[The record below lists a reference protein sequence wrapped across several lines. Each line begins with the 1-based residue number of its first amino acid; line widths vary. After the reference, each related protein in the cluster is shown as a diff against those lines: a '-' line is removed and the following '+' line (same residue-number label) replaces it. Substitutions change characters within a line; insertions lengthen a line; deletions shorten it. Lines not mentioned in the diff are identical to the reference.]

1 MTAKLSLAYLYVRSA
16 FSRSRPCLSLRSAVP
31 HYSNGAQRMTLSQ
44 LMSPL
49 TFPSSGFDLTDAS
62 ENIEEETLPTY
73 KAEKYYPARIGE
85 IFNDRYQIV
94 GKLGYGVTSTVWLC
108 RDLHEPRHVV
118 LKLCVSSSKPNH
130 EIRIY
135 SHLNSVQSQSGHPGK
150 NLFRQLYDS
159 FEVIGPDGTHMC
171 LVQQPLGLSLEQML
185 DLRPTGTLAI
195 QLLKPPLRQIL
206 GGLDFLHSA
215 NIVHTDLQS
224 RNMLLEID
232 DPNVFSVFEE
242 AELKHPAPRK
252 VLGDRVIYKSRRIPR
267 TRCLPIITDFGEAR
281 FGDEDH
287 RGQDIMPDVY
297 RAPEVILKMNWDN
310 KVDIWSIAMVFWD
323 LVAGRTLFQARDD
336 QRLLDDTLHLA
347 EMVAIMGPP
356 PREFLE
362 RSEMSSIWWDK
373 NGQWRGFAPIPDI
386 SLERLADDLE
396 GDNKKGLLEFLQR
409 ILCWMPE
416 ERPTAEELVFDPW
429 LMEGLNL
436 RKTT

>member
-16 FSRSRPCLSLRSAVP
+16 SRSRPCLSLRSAVL
-31 HYSNGAQRMTLSQ
+31 HYPQRFNRTQRMTFSQ

-49 TFPSSGFDLTDAS
+49 AFPSSGFDLADAS

-85 IFNDRYQIV
+85 IFNNRYQIV

-108 RDLHEPRHVV
+108 RDLQCVHLFISLLQSRISLINMLTSLSLTSEPRHVV

-135 SHLNSVQSQSGHPGK
+135 SHLNPIQSQSSHPGK

-185 DLRPTGTLAI
+185 DLRPTGTLTI

-224 RNMLLEID
+224 RNMLLGID
-232 DPNVFSVFEE
+232 NPNVFSVFEE

-252 VLGDRVIYKSRRIPR
+252 VLSDRVIYKSRRIPR

-297 RAPEVILKMNWDN
+297 RAPEVILKMNWNN
-310 KVDIWSIAMVFWD
+310 KVDIWSIAMV
-323 LVAGRTLFQARDD
+323 V
-336 QRLLDDTLHLA
+336 
-347 EMVAIMGPP
+347 
-356 PREFLE
+356 
-362 RSEMSSIWWDK
+362 S
-373 NGQWRGFAPIPDI
+373 
-386 SLERLADDLE
+386 
-396 GDNKKGLLEFLQR
+396 DN
-409 ILCWMPE
+409 
-416 ERPTAEELVFDPW
+416 
-429 LMEGLNL
+429 
-436 RKTT
+436 

>member
-1 MTAKLSLAYLYVRSA
+1 MT
-16 FSRSRPCLSLRSAVP
+16 F
-31 HYSNGAQRMTLSQ
+31 SQ
-44 LMSPL
+44 LMPPL

-62 ENIEEETLPTY
+62 ENIEEETLPAY

-135 SHLNSVQSQSGHPGK
+135 RHLNSVQSQSDHPGK

-159 FEVIGPDGTHMC
+159 FEVTGPDGTHVC

-185 DLRPTGTLAI
+185 DLRPTETLAI

-215 NIVHTDLQS
+215 NIVHTDLQF

-232 DPNVFSVFEE
+232 DSNVFSVFEE

-252 VLGDRVIYKSRRIPR
+252 VLSDRIIYNSRRIPR
-267 TRCLPIITDFGEAR
+267 TQCLPIITDFGEAR

-297 RAPEVILKMNWDN
+297 RASEVILKMN
-310 KVDIWSIAMVFWD
+310 
-323 LVAGRTLFQARDD
+323 
-336 QRLLDDTLHLA
+336 
-347 EMVAIMGPP
+347 
-356 PREFLE
+356 
-362 RSEMSSIWWDK
+362 
-373 NGQWRGFAPIPDI
+373 
-386 SLERLADDLE
+386 
-396 GDNKKGLLEFLQR
+396 
-409 ILCWMPE
+409 
-416 ERPTAEELVFDPW
+416 
-429 LMEGLNL
+429 
-436 RKTT
+436 

>member
-1 MTAKLSLAYLYVRSA
+1 MT
-16 FSRSRPCLSLRSAVP
+16 F
-31 HYSNGAQRMTLSQ
+31 SQ

-62 ENIEEETLPTY
+62 ESIEEETLPTY
-73 KAEKYYPARIGE
+73 KAEKYYPARIGK

-94 GKLGYGVTSTVWLC
+94 WELGYGVTSTVWLC
-108 RDLHEPRHVV
+108 RDLQC
-118 LKLCVSSSKPNH
+118 LCVSSSKPNH

-135 SHLNSVQSQSGHPGK
+135 SHLNSVQSRSGHPGK
-150 NLFRQLYDS
+150 KLFRQLYDS
-159 FEVIGPDGTHMC
+159 FEVIGPDGTHVC

-185 DLRPTGTLAI
+185 DLRPAGTLAI

-287 RGQDIMPDVY
+287 RGQDVMPDVY

-323 LVAGRTLFQARDD
+323 LVAGRTLFQARND

-362 RSEMSSIWWDK
+362 RCETSSIWWDK

-396 GDNKKGLLEFLQR
+396 GDTKKGFLEFLQR

-416 ERPTAEELVFDPW
+416 QRPTAEELVFDPW